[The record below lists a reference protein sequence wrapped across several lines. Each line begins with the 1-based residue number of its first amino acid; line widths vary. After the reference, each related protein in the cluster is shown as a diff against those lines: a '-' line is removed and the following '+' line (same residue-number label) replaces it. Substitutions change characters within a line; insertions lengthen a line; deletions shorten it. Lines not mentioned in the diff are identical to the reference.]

1 MKVRAIDEKGDWVF
15 GLGVQSYKNDIQAV
29 VQLIATHIRSWY
41 LDCFFDMEAG
51 IDWKNLLGNRKT
63 EDMIK
68 LACRREILKIP
79 EVRTVDALWLHLDEE
94 RRVTVSYE
102 VTTIYGEYSESVLV
116 L

>member
-15 GLGVQSYKNDIQAV
+15 GLGVQSYKNNIQAV

-51 IDWKNLLGNRKT
+51 IDWKNLLGNHKT

-79 EVRTVDALWLHLDEE
+79 EVKTVDALWLHLDEE

-102 VTTIYGEYSESVLV
+102 VKTIYGEYSESVLV